1 MHSGVVQDVQW
12 RWGFEVEGTKRWIKT
27 TYWTYFFWG
36 SVWVWYIHVCIFTL
50 TYWMDRWCCIR
61 WNYIILSWDDPHD
74 PRNLVRVWCLGLSFA
89 SESMSKEN
97 SPNRKNPFSSLSC
110 YKIFPC
116 CPCNIQP
123 RCPTGFKCGINYQPP
138 TVVPGGDLAK
148 VMRACCMISNSTVSC
163 CLWQESSKCRMVQSS
178 RPHLRSAGL
187 IWKFEI
193 LVGWDTRSPRC
204 TDNISLSICFGLR
217 RHRNVTPQKT
227 NMSPKNQW
235 LEVGRCISYWNSP
248 FLGDMLVFGGVFV
261 SQVLGTTHHE
271 LRRRYP
277 KIYTNAFFKGKR
289 SDFMGGEIF
298 RHSIVMSWN
307 FKISWRNDDR

>member
-1 MHSGVVQDVQW
+1 MYNEDEGLKW
-12 RWGFEVEGTKRWIKT
+12 RARNGESRQLIV
-27 TYWTYFFWG
+27 FFFGGG
-36 SVWVWYIHVCIFTL
+36 SVWVWYIHVYICLHLL
-50 TYWMDRWCCIR
+50 TGWTDDVALDE
-61 WNYIILSWDDPHD
+61 IILY
-74 PRNLVRVWCLGLSFA
+74 CLGMIHMIHGILFAFGAWVCLSFA
-89 SESMSKEN
+89 PESMSKEN

-178 RPHLRSAGL
+178 RRHLRSAGL

-204 TDNISLSICFGLR
+204 TDNISLSICFELR
-217 RHRNVTPQKT
+217 RHRNVTPRKT
-227 NMSPKNQW
+227 NMSPENQW
-235 LEVGRCISYWNSP
+235 LE
-248 FLGDMLVFGGVFV
+248 GVFP
-261 SQVLGTTHHE
+261 T
-271 LRRRYP
+271 
-277 KIYTNAFFKGKR
+277 
-289 SDFMGGEIF
+289 EIVPF
-298 RHSIVMSWN
+298 
-307 FKISWRNDDR
+307 